1 MIPVRS
7 SLLVSFSV
15 SPKQIITVCGESRRK
30 QTTERIYK
38 INQLSVTLCE
48 GPCQLRGRL
57 QFRRC
62 FYCLCCVSVNLTV
75 RNGLKAHLCTDVFII
90 SDQLSRLDLFV
101 IPHGLYIV
109 SRCNTDAHHWN
120 KYTALKTFH
129 QKWKYVIIYV
139 CSCHSKPVCFL
150 FFYGTQK
157 RTICVFK
164 KFEKITFEW
173 IYLLYYLP
181 KRFGTTWV

>member
-1 MIPVRS
+1 MKICFGFVVKENAKPNNSIWHDSCQILSPR
-7 SLLVSFSV
+7 LFFTV
-15 SPKQIITVCGESRRK
+15 SPKQIITVCGESRWK

-38 INQLSVTLCE
+38 INQLSVTPCE

-75 RNGLKAHLCTDVFII
+75 RNGLKAHLCAHVFII
-90 SDQLSRLDLFV
+90 SDQLSRLDLSV

-109 SRCNTDAHHWN
+109 SRCNIDAHHWN

-129 QKWKYVIIYV
+129 QRWKCHHLCLLLSFKTCMFFVLLWNTKEDYV
-139 CSCHSKPVCFL
+139 CF
-150 FFYGTQK
+150 
-157 RTICVFK
+157 
-164 KFEKITFEW
+164 
-173 IYLLYYLP
+173 
-181 KRFGTTWV
+181 

>member
-1 MIPVRS
+1 MRS
-7 SLLVSFSV
+7 FMKTHFGFVVKENAKPNNSIWHESCQILSPRHFFTV
-15 SPKQIITVCGESRRK
+15 SPKLIITVCGESRRK

-38 INQLSVTLCE
+38 INQLSVTPCE

-75 RNGLKAHLCTDVFII
+75 RNGLKAHLCAYVFII
-90 SDQLSRLDLFV
+90 PDQLSCLDLFV

-120 KYTALKTFH
+120 KYTAVKTVH

-139 CSCHSKPVCFL
+139 CLSFKTCMFFVLLWNTKEDYVC
-150 FFYGTQK
+150 
-157 RTICVFK
+157 I
-164 KFEKITFEW
+164 
-173 IYLLYYLP
+173 
-181 KRFGTTWV
+181 